1 MNTKEDSILTG
12 IVEPEITTSNFF
24 IRCFEES
31 NLLFSLQIRLT
42 QMFPISQQIPSLLDM
57 LLSMQKQ
64 MGVKIHGL
72 PR

>member
-12 IVEPEITTSNFF
+12 IVEPEITTSNFC
-24 IRCFEES
+24 IHCFEES

-64 MGVKIHGL
+64 MGGKNT
-72 PR
+72 